1 MSGTGAADMAN
12 SIPVAAPSGPPPKR
26 YLRNYLLDA
35 RFQLKFTAYAVG
47 ATLIVVA
54 LLGVFLWVTSQRLFR
69 ETESAV
75 DARSKAAETS
85 KDLGNAALGNTLLAH
100 MNDP

>member
-1 MSGTGAADMAN
+1 MPDTATHA
-12 SIPVAAPSGPPPKR
+12 VTPSAGPKR

-35 RFQLKFTAYAVG
+35 RFQLKFTGYAVG

-54 LLGVFLWVTSQRLFR
+54 LLGVFLWVTSQQLFK

-75 DARSKAAETS
+75 DARSKAADTS
-85 KDLGNAALGNTLLAH
+85 KDLGNAVLANNLLAH
-100 MNDP
+100 FNDPAFEKQLQ